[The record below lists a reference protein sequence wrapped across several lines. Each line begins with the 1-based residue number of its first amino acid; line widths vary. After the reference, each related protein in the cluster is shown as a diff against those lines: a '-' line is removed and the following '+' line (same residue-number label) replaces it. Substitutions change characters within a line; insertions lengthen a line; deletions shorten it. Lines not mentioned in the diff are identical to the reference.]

1 MNALTIKAGLQS
13 EAPTKHDFANIP
25 DVSKEMGV
33 SIYYLSDNPAASAL
47 QNLYITNNS
56 DKTVAY
62 IFTYNNDTLHI
73 KIEQF

>member
-1 MNALTIKAGLQS
+1 
-13 EAPTKHDFANIP
+13 
-25 DVSKEMGV
+25 
-33 SIYYLSDNPAASAL
+33 LSDNPAASAL

-62 IFTYNNDTLHI
+62 IFTYNNDTLQI